1 MTEKAEINAK
11 SIRGAVLAF
20 LAALTGA
27 LSWNAA
33 LALALLIITGLT
45 EGAGLLML
53 IPLLQSVGL
62 DVGEG
67 AMGQLADHVFSVF
80 AAFGLRPTLIAVL
93 GVYVAITIA
102 QALLAR
108 WQYIANSR
116 LPYEFTAELRER
128 LYRAIAGSSWLFFS
142 RSRSS
147 DFAHALTT
155 ELDRVT
161 AAAYSLL
168 ALASTSVITLVYVLL
183 ALRLSPAMTLLAFL
197 SGAGL
202 MLLLRGATRASRVHG
217 EELTESTNELYGA
230 TIEHLAGLKT
240 VKGYNAERRNAEI
253 FSRLVRRVTLTLTG
267 AARSYAD
274 AAFWF
279 SAGSVVILSIIL
291 YMALEVLD
299 LPTATTL
306 LLLFLYA
313 RIMPRFSGL
322 QQSLQQLLNNLPAFS
337 NISEIESRCRASAEP
352 EAGHAEAVAFQS
364 SIRLEQVSF
373 AYDEARGEAVSD
385 LDLIIEARGTTAIVG
400 SSGAGKSTV
409 ADLILGLITPARGRI
424 LIDGAPL
431 TPSRMRGWREHIG
444 YVAQETFLF
453 HDTVRANLLWACPE
467 ASDEQIWDAL
477 RLAAAEGFVSALPD
491 GIETIVGDRG
501 VRLSGG
507 ERQRIALA
515 RALLRKPSLLILDEA
530 TSALDSENEN
540 RIKQAIEEL
549 HGSVTILIITHR
561 LFSIA
566 RADNIYLIEQGR
578 VVESGSW
585 DTLVSNASSRFRAM
599 YEAQSIT
606 LNSTTGQVSEQSV

>member
-1 MTEKAEINAK
+1 MTEKAEIK
-11 SIRGAVLAF
+11 DKRLKGTVFTF

-27 LSWNAA
+27 LSGKAA

-53 IPLLQSVGL
+53 IPLLQSAGL
-62 DVGEG
+62 DVGDG

-108 WQYIANSR
+108 WQYIANSS
-116 LPYEFTAELRER
+116 LPYEFTAVLRER

-147 DFAHALTT
+147 DFTHALTT
-155 ELDRVT
+155 ELDRVS

-168 ALASTSVITLVYVLL
+168 ALTSTFLITLVYVLL
-183 ALRLSPAMTLLAFL
+183 ALRLSLEMTLLAFL
-197 SGAGL
+197 SGATL
-202 MLLLRGATRASRVHG
+202 MLLLRGTTRASRARG

-240 VKGYNAERRNAEI
+240 VKSYNAEHRNAEI
-253 FSRLVRRVTLTLTG
+253 FSKLVRRVTLTLTG
-267 AARSYAD
+267 ATRSYAD

-279 SAGSVVILSIIL
+279 SVGSVVILSIIL
-291 YMALEVLD
+291 YMAIEILN

-313 RIMPRFSGL
+313 RIMPRFSSL
-322 QQSLQQLLNNLPAFS
+322 QQSLQHLLNNLPAFS
-337 NISEIESRCRASAEP
+337 NITEIESRCRASAEP
-352 EAGHAEAVAFQS
+352 EVGHAEAVPFQS

-373 AYDEARGEAVSD
+373 AYEEARGEAVSD
-385 LDLIIEARGTTAIVG
+385 LDLIIEARCTTAIVG
-400 SSGAGKSTV
+400 PSGAGKSTV
-409 ADLILGLITPARGRI
+409 ADLILGLVTPDSGRI

-431 TPSRMRGWREHIG
+431 TPRRMRGWRDRIG
-444 YVAQETFLF
+444 YVAQDTFLF
-453 HDTVRANLLWACPE
+453 HDSVRANLLWACPG

-477 RLAAAEGFVSALPD
+477 RLAAADSFVSALPE
-491 GIETIVGDRG
+491 GIETVIGDRG

-515 RALLRKPSLLILDEA
+515 RALLRRPSLLILDEA
-530 TSALDSENEN
+530 TSALDSENER
-540 RIKQAIEEL
+540 RIKRAIEEL
-549 HGSVTILIITHR
+549 HGRITILIITHR

-566 RADNIYLIEQGR
+566 SADNIYLIERGR
-578 VVESGSW
+578 AVESGRW
-585 DTLVSNASSRFRAM
+585 ETLVSNEAGRFRAM
-599 YEAQSIT
+599 YQAQSIT
-606 LNSTTGQVSEQSV
+606 SDSSVKESLILP